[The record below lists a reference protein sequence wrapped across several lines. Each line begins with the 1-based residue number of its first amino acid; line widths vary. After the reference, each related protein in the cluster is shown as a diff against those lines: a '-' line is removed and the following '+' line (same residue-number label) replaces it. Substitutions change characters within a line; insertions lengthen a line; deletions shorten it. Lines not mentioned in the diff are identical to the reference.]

1 MMAKEDFIY
10 IVSNTQK
17 YIERL
22 SKLEDALGGILLEDF
37 AEYPSQILDYVQK
50 QFNTEFT
57 DDVWDD
63 IYSGRDPESIYD
75 KIIKLW
81 IEN

>member
-10 IVSNTQK
+10 LISNTQK

-37 AEYPSQILDYVQK
+37 AKYPSQVLDYIQK
-50 QFNTEFT
+50 QFNMEFT

-63 IYSGRDPESIYD
+63 IYSGKDPEFIYS
-75 KIIKLW
+75 KILSL
-81 IEN
+81 